1 MPLAGSNLKEKKMKK
16 LALLIVLACLTSG
29 CAAMDAT
36 CFAWSSAKVA
46 WDLAEGIHARQSK
59 YVTTVSDTDKEASR

>member
-1 MPLAGSNLKEKKMKK
+1 MTK
-16 LALLIVLACLTSG
+16 LALLIILACLTSG

-36 CFAWSSAKVA
+36 CFAWSSAKEA
-46 WDLAEGIHARQSK
+46 DGITARQSK